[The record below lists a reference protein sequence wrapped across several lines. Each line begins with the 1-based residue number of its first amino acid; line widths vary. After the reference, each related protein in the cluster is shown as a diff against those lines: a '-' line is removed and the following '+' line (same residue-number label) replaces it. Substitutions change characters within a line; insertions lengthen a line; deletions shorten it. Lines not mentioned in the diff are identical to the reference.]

1 MGEWWGTPQNLLL
14 AFIDELWKTQKNQTF
29 EKWKDML
36 YISLSYHI
44 ILHMR
49 TENDIHM
56 RYSSWDMK
64 WDIIFSHF
72 RPFFVLL
79 PDYWPRK
86 LKFGK
91 RCRKHVEILSFYTCV
106 LLIKAIGMYDVWFLR
121 YEVQQMERFCHCGK
135 LFALLSLPPPSP
147 FLPPNNPQN
156 KNLRENEKN
165 TLRYHHLTQ
174 LYQKSWSYAIL
185 FLRYRAWCMLFPFTP
200 PSPLTSPKMKNS
212 KQWKKPG
219 DINLH

>member
-1 MGEWWGTPQNLLL
+1 MKRY
-14 AFIDELWKTQKNQTF
+14 AV
-29 EKWKDML
+29 
-36 YISLSYHI
+36 YIIIISYHFA
-44 ILHMR
+44 
-49 TENDIHM
+49 
-56 RYSSWDMK
+56 YA
-64 WDIIFSHF
+64 
-72 RPFFVLL
+72 
-79 PDYWPRK
+79 YRK
-86 LKFGK
+86 
-91 RCRKHVEILSFYTCV
+91 RHSYEVQ
-106 LLIKAIGMYDVWFLR
+106 FLR
-121 YEVQQMERFCHCGK
+121 YEVRHNFFSFQAVFCS
-135 LFALLSLPPPSP
+135 FARLLTPKIKIWKKIQKARGDIILLHMCTINQGHRYVWCMVPEIWSFWDGTFLSLWEIFCPFISAPLPSP

-174 LYQKSWSYAIL
+174 LYQKSWSYTIL

>member
-1 MGEWWGTPQNLLL
+1 MTHMGEWWGTPQNLLL

-135 LFALLSLPPPSP
+135 LFALLSLPPP
-147 FLPPNNPQN
+147 
-156 KNLRENEKN
+156 
-165 TLRYHHLTQ
+165 
-174 LYQKSWSYAIL
+174 
-185 FLRYRAWCMLFPFTP
+185 P
-200 PSPLTSPKMKNS
+200 PSSPQTTHKIKIWEKMK
-212 KQWKKPG
+212 KTPW
-219 DINLH
+219 DIIILHNCTKNHDHMLYCSWDIVHDVCFSLLLPLLP